1 MSTPT
6 ATSVISKRA
15 AEPAEDLV
23 EPIETVILPARGWRF
38 VDLGELWQF
47 RELVALLTMR
57 DVKVRYKQTILGAAW
72 AVLQP
77 AMMMVVFTIFFSRM
91 AGLSTK
97 GIPYPLFAYAG
108 LLPWTLFAT
117 AITNAAQS
125 VIGSERLITKIY
137 FPRLA
142 IPLAAVGAAAVDF
155 GVATGLLLLMM
166 IYYGV
171 APSAGLLLVPLIAF
185 VILLAALGVG
195 TLLAA
200 LTVSF
205 RDFKYVIAFL
215 VQLWLFATPSVYMKT
230 PGLLSGSSE
239 STSMS
244 MRVFLA
250 LNPLTS
256 LVAGFRAAILGEQ
269 IDWAGLGLSTIL
281 VVLTFAVGCLYFR
294 KVEDGFADI
303 I

>member
-1 MSTPT
+1 VSTPI
-6 ATSVISKRA
+6 ATPIVSKRA
-15 AEPAEDLV
+15 AEPAEGL
-23 EPIETVILPARGWRF
+23 EPVETVIAPERGWRL
-38 VDLGELWQF
+38 VDLGELWRF
-47 RELVALLTMR
+47 RELIALLALR
-57 DVKVRYKQTILGAAW
+57 DVKVRYKQTVLGAAW

-91 AGLSTK
+91 AGISA
-97 GIPYPLFAYAG
+97 GDVPYPLFAFAG
-108 LLPWTLFAT
+108 LRPWTLFAT
-117 AITNAAQS
+117 AITSAAQS

-142 IPLAAVGAAAVDF
+142 IPLAAVGASAVDF
-155 GVATGLLLLMM
+155 GIATGLLLLMM

-171 APSAGLLLVPLIAF
+171 APSAGLLLAPLIAL
-185 VILLAALGVG
+185 VILLGALGVG

-230 PGLLSGSSE
+230 PALSLSAGGP
-239 STSMS
+239 TPLSMK
-244 MRVFLA
+244 VFLA

-256 LVAGFRAAILGEQ
+256 LIAAFRASMLGTP
-269 IDWAGLGLSTIL
+269 IDWAGLGLSTAL
-281 VVLTFAVGCLYFR
+281 VLLACAVGFLYFR